1 MKKVNTK
8 DGYQKLKKM
17 MLIFISVIIII
28 VVVVVLFISPIT
40 KYLVE
45 KYDKKYTGREITMDW
60 AYTNPFTGYI
70 HLSNLKI
77 HELNSDSVFF
87 SANGVSANFAM
98 HKLFSKTYEISE
110 LTLNQPQ
117 GMIIQSN
124 KDFNFNDLIAK
135 FTGDSDTAKAPVHF
149 NILNI
154 KINDGEF
161 YYHDKIIPV
170 SYSIKKVNF
179 ESTGKRW
186 DVDTLV
192 VKFSFLPGIG
202 SGDMKGD
209 FTIDVKNLD
218 YRLAVVANKYD
229 LNFIE
234 QYLEDLTNYGSFS
247 ANLDADMKLK
257 GNFNEQEE
265 ITSSGLL
272 AINDFHFGKNPDDDY
287 ASFEKLVFAINKLSP
302 KDHIYFYDS
311 ISLSRPY
318 FKYERYDYLDNLQ
331 NMFGK
336 DGANIDAT
344 KANPARF
351 NLVIEIANYIEVL
364 SRNFFRSDYKIN
376 RLAIYNGNIK
386 FNDYSLSEKFAL
398 ELNPLSVIAD
408 SIDKNHKR
416 VKVSLKSGIKPY
428 GDLSVALS
436 INPKDSSDFDL
447 QYNFQKAPLSMFNPY
462 IISYTSFPLNRGTIE
477 FNGTWNVRNGIIQ
490 SNNHLLIIDP
500 RLGKL
505 LRNKDTKWVPAPL
518 IMAFVREGGNVI
530 DYEIPITG
538 NLKNPEFNLKD
549 VFFDLLE
556 NIFVKPPTMPHRIK
570 VKNIETEIEKSLA
583 LSWPM
588 RHSSLLPD
596 QEKFIEKMADFLVK
610 NPEASITVYPQQY
623 AIKEKEYILFY
634 EAKKKY
640 FLSVNNKNTQS
651 FNEEDSEKVDK
662 MLMKDSLFV
671 NYLNKQAN
679 NSMIFT
685 IQEKCAVLIDLS
697 VINAKFQ
704 QLNKERENAFISYFK
719 KSEVENRIKFSKGEN
734 LIPYNGFS
742 FYKIEYKGEFP
753 ESLTKAYQ
761 QMNKI
766 NDDELKKIFNKDRK
780 KSGSTLYEKT
790 I

>member
-1 MKKVNTK
+1 MKKANTK
-8 DGYQKLKKM
+8 GSHQKLKKM
-17 MLIFISVIIII
+17 MLICISVIIII

-40 KYLVE
+40 KYLLQ
-45 KYDKKYTGREITMDW
+45 KYDVQYTGRQITMDW

-77 HELNSDSVFF
+77 YELNNDTVFF
-87 SANGVSANFAM
+87 SAKGISANIAM
-98 HKLFSKTYEISE
+98 RKLFSKTFEISKF
-110 LTLNQPQ
+110 TLNQPR
-117 GMIIQSN
+117 GMVIQSN
-124 KDFNFNDLIAK
+124 KDFNFNDLVEK
-135 FTGDSDTAKAPVHF
+135 FTEDSDTTKAPVHF

-161 YYHDKIIPV
+161 YYHDKVIPI
-170 SYSIKKVNF
+170 SYFIKKVNF

-186 DVDTLV
+186 DVDTLA

-257 GNFNEQEE
+257 GNFNDQEE

-311 ISLSRPY
+311 ISLSQPY

-331 NMFGK
+331 TMFGK

-344 KANPARF
+344 KANPAKF

-364 SRNFFRSDYKIN
+364 SRNFFRSHYKIN

-416 VKVSLKSGIKPY
+416 VEVFLKSGIKPY
-428 GDLSVALS
+428 GGLSVALS
-436 INPKDSSDFDL
+436 INPKDSGDFDL

-462 IISYTSFPLNRGTIE
+462 IISYTSFPLDRGTIE
-477 FNGTWNVRNGIIQ
+477 FNGTWNVRNGIIK
-490 SNNHLLIIDP
+490 SDNHLIIIDP
-500 RLGKL
+500 RLAKR
-505 LRNKDTKWVPAPL
+505 LRNKDTKWIPGPM

-538 NLKNPEFNLKD
+538 NLKNPKFNLKD
-549 VFFDLLE
+549 VVFDLLE
-556 NIFVKPPTMPHRIK
+556 NVFVKPPTMPHRIK

-596 QEKFIEKMADFLVK
+596 QEKFIERMADFLAK
-610 NPEASITVYPQQY
+610 NPEAFITVYPQEY
-623 AIKEKEYILFY
+623 TIKEKEYILFY

-640 FLSVNNKNTQS
+640 FLSVNNNKDAQS
-651 FNEEDSEKVDK
+651 FNEEDSEKIDEMSV
-662 MLMKDSLFV
+662 KDSLFV
-671 NYLNKQAN
+671 NYLNKQTN

-685 IQEKCAVLIDLS
+685 IQEKCAVVIDLS
-697 VINAKFQ
+697 VLNSKIQ
-704 QLNKERENAFISYFK
+704 QLNKEREKAFISYFK
-719 KSEVENRIKFSKGEN
+719 KSEVENRIKISKGEN
-734 LIPYNGFS
+734 VIPYNGFS

-761 QMNKI
+761 QMNEL
-766 NDDELKKIFNKDRK
+766 NDKALRKIFNNDRK
-780 KSGSTLYEKT
+780 KKGSPL
-790 I
+790 